1 MERIPEP
8 QLMDD
13 PAQAQAYAY
22 ADFELPHEQFVD
34 LFQETFSGDG
44 FSGTLLDLGCGPGD
58 ITRRVARRFPQLQI
72 DAVDGAD
79 AMLDLGRSMTQQA
92 GLEQRIHYMQSL
104 LPDNELPRHHYD
116 IVISN
121 SLLHHLDEPTV
132 LWRSIRQCAKPQA
145 KVFVMD
151 LMRPDNKQGAQAL
164 VQQYAEGEAEVLRQ
178 DFYNSLL
185 AAYRVA
191 EVRRQLLA
199 CGLTQLQVSVVSDR
213 HFTVSGYL

>member
-1 MERIPEP
+1 
-8 QLMDD
+8 
-13 PAQAQAYAY
+13 
-22 ADFELPHEQFVD
+22 
-34 LFQETFSGDG
+34 
-44 FSGTLLDLGCGPGD
+44 
-58 ITRRVARRFPQLQI
+58 
-72 DAVDGAD
+72 
-79 AMLDLGRSMTQQA
+79 
-92 GLEQRIHYMQSL
+92 MQSL

-121 SLLHHLDEPTV
+121 SLLHHLNEPTV

-151 LMRPDNKQGAQAL
+151 LMRPDNKAAAQAL

-185 AAYRVA
+185 AAYRIA

-199 CGLTQLQVSVVSDR
+199 CGLTQLQVRVVSDR